1 MKTGSGNRR
10 WMILERPK
18 PAKVSDAEEYWLF
31 APSQLSARCAYWV
44 RQIER
49 GWLPNRRIVREGY
62 QNGADWYGVY
72 IWEYLNVLDPLVTQK
87 RTQFASSCSN
97 A

>member
-1 MKTGSGNRR
+1 MKTGSDNRR

-18 PAKVSDAEEYWLF
+18 PAKVSDAEDYWLF

-62 QNGADWYGVY
+62 QYGADWYGVY
-72 IWEYLNVLDPLVTQK
+72 IWEYLNVLDPLIRQK
-87 RTQFASSCSN
+87 RAQLASSPLN

>member
-10 WMILERPK
+10 WMVLERPK
-18 PAKVSDAEEYWLF
+18 PVKVSDAEDYWLF
-31 APSQLSARCAYWV
+31 APSQLSRRCAYWV

-62 QNGADWYGVY
+62 QNGADWFGVY
-72 IWEYLNVLDPLVTQK
+72 IWEYLNVLDPLITQK
-87 RTQFASSCSN
+87 RTELVSRSSN

>member
-1 MKTGSGNRR
+1 MKTGSDNGR

-18 PAKVSDAEEYWLF
+18 PAKVSDAEDYWLF
-31 APSQLSARCAYWV
+31 TPPQPSARSAYWV

-49 GWLPNRRIVREGY
+49 GWLPNRHIVRGCP
-62 QNGADWYGVY
+62 YGFC
-72 IWEYLNVLDPLVTQK
+72 Q
-87 RTQFASSCSN
+87 A

>member
-1 MKTGSGNRR
+1 MKTGSDNQR

-18 PAKVSDAEEYWLF
+18 PAKVSDAEDYWLF
-31 APSQLSARCAYWV
+31 APSKLSARCAYWV

-49 GWLPNRRIVREGY
+49 GWLPNRRIARAGY
-62 QNGADWYGVY
+62 RNSADWYGVY
-72 IWEYLNVLDPLVTQK
+72 IWEFQNVLDPLIKKV
-87 RTQFASSCSN
+87 RTQLVSSCSS